1 MNYHLKKH
9 VLNQKGKC
17 IKLGFHA
24 VVTDTPIDTVALL
37 SNPSNDRVIL
47 LSFQSNILGDPKI
60 YAYLVNNKRYDWARD
75 EGFSLNQML
84 ELKQEKVFI
93 EIDPS
98 KVAEYL
104 L

>member
-1 MNYHLKKH
+1 MNYRLKKYI
-9 VLNQKGKC
+9 LNQKGKC
-17 IKLGFHA
+17 IKLGFSA
-24 VVTDTPIDTVALL
+24 KITNTSIDTVALL
-37 SNPSNDRVIL
+37 SNPKNDRVVL
-47 LSFQSNILGDPKI
+47 TTFQSNILGTPRI
-60 YAYLVNNKRYDWARD
+60 YTYLVNNKKYDWARD